1 MRVPPARLNP
11 GIRMILKKDTSI
23 HYELAGSPDSPV
35 LVLSHA
41 LGTNL
46 ALWDRQVEVLQRSF
60 RILRYDSR
68 GHGQSSANH
77 GPYTISMLASDVVTL
92 LDELGVARAHF
103 CGVSMGGLV
112 GQYLAVYYPER
123 IGNLVLSNTAAKIGT
138 HAKYDR
144 RIQEVTNAG
153 MSAVVDEVLEGWFT
167 NRFRGMQ
174 PSIVAFL
181 AEALRQTSPEGYI
194 GCCQAVR
201 DADLSE
207 DVERIKAPTL
217 IIAGTEDQATTLAAS
232 QFLHRKIQG
241 SQLLVLESA
250 HLCCTE
256 AAAEFTEHLNR
267 FLTTKI
273 NLRP

>member
-1 MRVPPARLNP
+1 
-11 GIRMILKKDTSI
+11 MILKKGTSI
-23 HYELAGSPDSPV
+23 HYEMTGSSQSPV

-46 ALWDRQVEVLQRSF
+46 TLWDHQVEVLQSSF

-68 GHGQSSANH
+68 GHGRSSADH
-77 GPYTISMLASDVVTL
+77 GPYTISMLASDVLNL

-112 GQYLAVYYPER
+112 GQYLAVYHPER
-123 IGNLVLSNTAAKIGT
+123 IGKLVLSNTAAKIGT
-138 HAKYDR
+138 AAKYDR

-153 MSAVVDEVLEGWFT
+153 MPAVVNEVLEGWFSE
-167 NRFRGMQ
+167 RFRRMQ
-174 PSIVAFL
+174 PSIIASF
-181 AEALRQTSPEGYI
+181 ADALRQTSPEGYI
-194 GCCQAVR
+194 GCCRAVR
-201 DADLSE
+201 DADLRE
-207 DVERIKAPTL
+207 GVERITAPTL

-232 QFLHRKIQG
+232 QFLHQKILR
-241 SQLLVLESA
+241 SQLIALESA

-256 AAAEFTEHLNR
+256 AAGEFTDHLNR
-267 FLTTKI
+267 FLTTKT

>member
-1 MRVPPARLNP
+1 
-11 GIRMILKKDTSI
+11 MISKRDTSI
-23 HYELAGSPDSPV
+23 HYEVAGSHQSPV

-46 ALWDRQVEVLQRSF
+46 TLWDHQVEVLQSSF

-77 GPYTISMLASDVVTL
+77 GPYTISMLASDVLTL

-112 GQYLAVYYPER
+112 GQYLAVHHPER
-123 IGNLVLSNTAAKIGT
+123 VEMLVLSNTAAKIGT
-138 HAKYDR
+138 AAKYDR
-144 RIQEVTNAG
+144 RIQEVTKAG
-153 MSAVVDEVLEGWFT
+153 MTEVVDEVLEGWFS

-174 PSIVAFL
+174 PSIVASF

-207 DVERIKAPTL
+207 DVERIKASTL
-217 IIAGTEDQATTLAAS
+217 IIAGTEDQATTVAAS
-232 QFLHRKIQG
+232 QFLHQKIQG
-241 SQLLVLESA
+241 SQMIALESA
-250 HLCCTE
+250 HLCCIE
-256 AAAEFTEHLNR
+256 AAREFTEYLNR
-267 FLTTKI
+267 FLTTKTH
-273 NLRP
+273 LRP